1 MSSDEKDPEEE
12 LQDGKEQLQEGAQKI
27 MKGGIEKGKQQKEN
41 LKYYRRNRS
50 EILNDFGLNFGQQKE
65 PAAKGLI
72 VLLPIF
78 VVGLVI
84 NWLFSK
90 IEQIPYNELL
100 NITPYYVANQS
111 IKLGALLILG
121 TIAVTFTG
129 KAVKTSSGF
138 EIEKLID
145 RLIGNIPFLGAIYR
159 ITKVTTEIVIEG
171 TEELSKPVKIEVA
184 GMRMTAFKT
193 GNTTDN
199 GREIL
204 FMPTAPNISSGL
216 IIEVKPENII
226 ETDESPEQ
234 ALTRTLSAGFGQ
246 SKPVT
251 KDDSKKS

>member
-1 MSSDEKDPEEE
+1 MSEGKDPEEE

-41 LKYYRRNRS
+41 LKYYHRNRS
-50 EILNDFGLNFGQQKE
+50 EVLGDLGFKFGQQKE
-65 PAAKGLI
+65 PAAQGLI

-78 VVGLVI
+78 VVGLVV

-100 NITPYYVANQS
+100 NITPYYIVNQS
-111 IKLGALLILG
+111 AKLAALLIIG
-121 TIAVTFTG
+121 TVTVTFTG
-129 KAVKTSSGF
+129 QAVKTASGF
-138 EIEKLID
+138 KVEKIID
-145 RLIGNIPFLGAIYR
+145 ELIGNIPFLGAIYR
-159 ITKVTTEIVIEG
+159 ITKVTTETVIEG

-193 GNTTDN
+193 GNTTES

-216 IIEVKPENII
+216 ILEVKPENII

-246 SKPVT
+246 SDPINE
-251 KDDSKKS
+251 DKSEE

>member
-1 MSSDEKDPEEE
+1 MSEEKDPEEE

-41 LKYYRRNRS
+41 LKYYHRNRS
-50 EILNDFGLNFGQQKE
+50 DILDDLGLKFGQQKE
-65 PAAKGLI
+65 PAAQGLI

-84 NWLFSK
+84 SWLFSK

-100 NITPYYVANQS
+100 NITPYYIMNQS
-111 IKLGALLILG
+111 VKLGALLVIG
-121 TIAVTFTG
+121 TVAVTFTG
-129 KAVKTSSGF
+129 KAVKTGSGF

-145 RLIGNIPFLGAIYR
+145 HLIGNIPFLGAVYR
-159 ITKVTTEIVIEG
+159 ITKVTTETVIEG

-193 GNTTDN
+193 GNTSEN

-234 ALTRTLSAGFGQ
+234 ALTRTLSAGFGK
-246 SKPVT
+246 SKPVVE
-251 KDDSKKS
+251 DQEEN

>member
-1 MSSDEKDPEEE
+1 MSDERNPEEE

-27 MKGGIEKGKQQKEN
+27 MQGGIEKGKEQKES

-50 EILNDFGLNFGQQKE
+50 EVLEDLGFKFEKQKK
-65 PAAKGLI
+65 PAAQGLI

-84 NWLFSK
+84 SWLFSK
-90 IEQIPYNELL
+90 IEQIPYNQLL
-100 NITPYYVANQS
+100 NITPYYLVNQS
-111 IKLGALLILG
+111 AKLAALLIIG
-121 TIAVTFTG
+121 TVAVTFTG
-129 KAVKTSSGF
+129 QAVKTASGF
-138 EIEKLID
+138 KLEKIID
-145 RLIGNIPFLGAIYR
+145 CLIGNIPFLGAIYR
-159 ITKVTTEIVIEG
+159 ITKVTTETVIEG

-184 GMRMTAFKT
+184 GIRMTAFKT
-193 GNTTDN
+193 DNNTDN

-234 ALTRTLSAGFGQ
+234 ALTRILSAGFGQ
-246 SKPVT
+246 SKPVVEENS
-251 KDDSKKS
+251 DNS